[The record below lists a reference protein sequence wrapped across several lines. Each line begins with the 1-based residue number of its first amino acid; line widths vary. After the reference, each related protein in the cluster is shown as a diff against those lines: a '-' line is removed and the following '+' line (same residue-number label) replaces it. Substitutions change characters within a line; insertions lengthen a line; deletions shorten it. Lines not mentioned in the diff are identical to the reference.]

1 MAQFLTSLKKSAMQA
16 GERRFAEL
24 LEKHLDDEYLVWYNA
39 ATPGITRRY
48 PDFLIFHGGHGLW
61 CVEIKDWHMG
71 NIKGMTPDSVLLKQ
85 GEQNIRTVHP
95 IEQARACCLPVID
108 RMKRDRQLRQ
118 LTGKHQGKLI
128 FPWGFGAVMSN
139 WQRSRIKEG
148 TRQILEDCFPP
159 HLTWYKEDIMEDALS
174 RDEFIAKLHAMLPY
188 HFPVGLDKEQM
199 ARIRAHIYPEFIIGE
214 QKELFDLDV
223 SEETPAEI
231 NFPEV
236 VKVFDEKQEY
246 FARNLRRGHRVISGV
261 AGSGKTLILQHRAR
275 KLAKEHPDKP
285 ILIICYNIVLASTLR
300 RNLGH
305 LENVEIHHF
314 HEWCSCMKDIYGI
327 HVPYSSNYPDN
338 LANTIC
344 NSIENN
350 IIPSNQYY
358 AVLIDEGQDFEAN
371 WLQALVKMTDTE
383 EENFLFLYDFDQDI
397 YGRATS
403 SNNYSFGR
411 AGVKYSFRELG
422 IKAMGRTYRL
432 KINYRNSKE
441 VHHYIDQFMYNFS
454 NLKLVKHEGVF
465 SPFEIEG
472 ENETTDNLVVTD
484 DIARNSIEVGESGG
498 GCTGFQPA
506 FVNTTSRNAE
516 IAQIISYIL
525 KWHEEDVAWGDMAI
539 LYFGKSQGE
548 EIARALSKASIPF
561 IHPVSSYERKT
572 YRPNPDYVLLCTM
585 HSSKG
590 GEFPRV
596 IVSGVNGLPDSEE
609 KQQEMARL
617 LYVAMT
623 RAQTHLLLTA
633 AGENTY
639 TRLLAQQ

>member
-1 MAQFLTSLKKSAMQA
+1 MAQFLTPLKKSAMQA

-214 QKELFDLDV
+214 QSELFDLDV
-223 SEETPAEI
+223 SEDTPAEI

-236 VKVFDEKQEY
+236 VKVFDKKQENL
-246 FARNLRRGHRVISGV
+246 ARNLKGGHRVIHGV
-261 AGSGKTLILQHRAR
+261 AGSGKTLILQYRAR
-275 KLAKEHPDKP
+275 KLAEANPDKP
-285 ILIICYNIVLASTLR
+285 ILVVCFNVFLASILKAR
-300 RNLGH
+300 LKLLKNI
-305 LENVEIHHF
+305 EVCHF
-314 HEWCSCMKDIYGI
+314 HDWCKHMKESYGI
-327 HVPYSSNYPDN
+327 KVRYGDGYPER
-338 LANTIC
+338 LAAAIC
-344 NSIENN
+344 DGVESGN
-350 IIPSNQYY
+350 IPSGQYY
-358 AVLIDEGQDFEAN
+358 AVLIDEGHDFAADWLRALAKMPEA
-371 WLQALVKMTDTE
+371 E
-383 EENFLFLYDFDQDI
+383 EAHLLLLYDDAQTLYPKQRGLDFSL
-397 YGRATS
+397 S
-403 SNNYSFGR
+403 S
-411 AGVKYSFRELG
+411 VG
-422 IKAMGRTYRL
+422 IKAPGRARIL
-432 KINYRNSKE
+432 EIDYRNSEEIHNYASHFIHHFLTDTPMKKE
-441 VHHYIDQFMYNFS
+441 NT
-454 NLKLVKHEGVF
+454 F
-465 SPFEIEG
+465 SPFE
-472 ENETTDNLVVTD
+472 LD
-484 DIARNSIEVGESGG
+484 DEEEFTANSDYADSIPMIASKSGG
-498 GCTGFQPA
+498 GRTGIQPE
-506 FVNTTSRNAE
+506 FINTANRNAE
-516 IAQIISYIL
+516 IVQIIDQL
-525 KWHEEDVAWGDMAI
+525 HDWHADGAAWGDMAL
-539 LYFGKSQGE
+539 LYHAKWQGG
-548 EIARALSKASIPF
+548 ALAKALGEAGIPF
-561 IHPVSSYERKT
+561 VHPVTTEERKA
-572 YRPNPDYVLLCTM
+572 YRPNPNYVLLCTM

-633 AGENTY
+633 AGENIY